1 MGQEDS
7 DGDGVGD
14 ACDNCLAT
22 FNPDQLDLNHN
33 LIGDA
38 CDSGADRDLDGVPD
52 QVDNCPGM
60 ENADQL
66 DTDNDGLGDDCD
78 DDADGDGVP
87 NNDDN
92 CPLLANPMQVPT
104 AMNTFNKS
112 ALHKIGNPLKLNES
126 MATVTLKN
134 QHI

>member
-1 MGQEDS
+1 M
-7 DGDGVGD
+7 
-14 ACDNCLAT
+14 
-22 FNPDQLDLNHN
+22 
-33 LIGDA
+33 
-38 CDSGADRDLDGVPD
+38 PD

-104 AMNTFNKS
+104 AMKTSSFLAS
-112 ALHKIGNPLKLNES
+112 LLCLK
-126 MATVTLKN
+126 
-134 QHI
+134 